1 MPIIMHLDMMLVRRK
16 IKSNELARAVGI
28 TESNLSSIKSGKIK
42 GIRFS
47 TLESICKHLSCQPGD
62 ILEYISEDGGE
73 SARFSKAG

>member
-1 MPIIMHLDMMLVRRK
+1 MPIVLHLDMMLVRRK

-47 TLESICKHLSCQPGD
+47 TLEAICQYLHCQPGD
-62 ILEYISEDGGE
+62 ILEYVAEDE
-73 SARFSKAG
+73 ETEHRLPKAG